1 MSEPQLPQVLAL
13 TDSDRLSPTWTR
25 LKKHLQGRLEALR
38 NELEQDLPEEKTA
51 KVRGRL
57 AEVKSLLSL
66 EKNSPPE

>member
-13 TDSDRLSPTWTR
+13 TESDRLSPTWTR
-25 LKKHLQGRLEALR
+25 LKKHLQGRLEALH